1 MGGLEMASKVVVEH
15 NSAGWLE
22 IFLSG
27 EMQAVVDAAGQ
38 KIAAEAG
45 AGFEYHQHTANRVS
59 VGGYV
64 QSETQE
70 AAEAEAVDKVL
81 TQAVHM

>member
-1 MGGLEMASKVVVEH
+1 MMASKVVVEH

-38 KIAAEAG
+38 RIASEAG
-45 AGFEYHQHTANRVS
+45 DGFEYHQPTANRVS

-64 QSETQE
+64 QSETLE
-70 AAEAEAVDKVL
+70 AAEAEAIDKAL
-81 TQAVHM
+81 TKAVHM

>member
-1 MGGLEMASKVVVEH
+1 MMASKVVVEH
-15 NSAGWLE
+15 NNVGWLE

-38 KIAAEAG
+38 RMASEAG
-45 AGFEYHQHTANRVS
+45 EGFEYHQHTANRVS

-64 QSETQE
+64 QSETLE
-70 AAEAEAVDKVL
+70 AAEAEAIDKAL
-81 TQAVHM
+81 TKAVHM

>member
-1 MGGLEMASKVVVEH
+1 MASKVVVEH